1 MKKFIKRLLLL
12 LVILYVGA
20 CGYMYFQQESFI
32 FHPEKLNVSTV
43 LKFDQD
49 FEEVNITSNGEKL
62 NGALFKVKDS
72 KGLVFFCHGNSGN
85 ILKQAEAAKFY
96 TDLGFDFFSFDYRGY
111 GKSTGSVESEEQ
123 FFSDVQAFYDELN
136 NTYKEKDINVI
147 GYSLGTCSA
156 AMLAAKNN
164 PKKLILIAPYY
175 SLSDMT
181 IRRYKVIPPF
191 LLKYKFDTYKYVQEA
206 KMPILLV
213 HGDNDPV
220 IPFDCSLQL
229 KEDLKKTDIF
239 VPIKGQDHNNF
250 EENSTFI
257 EAARSF
263 LNSDN

>member
-20 CGYMYFQQESFI
+20 CVYMYFQQESFI
-32 FHPEKLNVSTV
+32 FHPEKLNASTV

-49 FEEVNITSNGEKL
+49 FEEINITSNGETL

-72 KGLVFFCHGNSGN
+72 KGL
-85 ILKQAEAAKFY
+85 
-96 TDLGFDFFSFDYRGY
+96 DFFSFDYRGY
-111 GKSTGSVESEEQ
+111 GKSTGEVESEEQ

-136 NTYKEKDINVI
+136 KTYKEKTINVI

-191 LLKYKFDTYKYVQEA
+191 LLKYKFDTYKYVQEV

-250 EENSTFI
+250 EENSTYS
-257 EAARSF
+257 ELARSF
-263 LNSDN
+263 LNSDL